1 MLGLRLVLLV
11 DVVQLSLLIPFDTL
25 LNVLFFLLQAHLLAI
40 VSDHVAHLVHFL
52 LNAAA
57 TLGDLSLAHLLFLI
71 CNAHI
76 CLHLICICLLTCFD
90 IGHTLSLL
98 HHVVFNNFHCSLT
111 FLYFNLSFC
120 HSLLLKVSGQL
131 GTSSL
136 LLVLAPRELFDLL
149 LLRLLHHL
157 VTHLLLLGRLD
168 QLLSLLLALNLQVF
182 LGLLHHFLLK
192 ILPFLEI
199 FRSELLPQLDLIV
212 EHRSYLLHLLH
223 LNLLLLLELLLV
235 QLLAELL
242 DLAPL
247 VVANVRRH
255 VLDLHLLAVLL
266 LADLRVL
273 IYTAQLGGCIGS
285 SIRLLM
291 RMMLI
296 VLIDWLRIKSSLL
309 SM

>member
-11 DVVQLSLLIPFDTL
+11 DIVQLRLLVPFDTL

-52 LNAAA
+52 LNATA
-57 TLGDLSLAHLLFLI
+57 TLGDLSLARLLFLI
-71 CNAHI
+71 CDAHI
-76 CLHLICICLLTCFD
+76 CLHLIRICLLTCFD
-90 IGHTLSLL
+90 IGLTLSFL

-111 FLYFNLSFC
+111 FLYFNLTFC

-192 ILPFLEI
+192 FLPFLEI
-199 FRSELLPQLDLIV
+199 FCPELLPQLDLIV

-273 IYTAQLGGCIGS
+273 IYTTHLGGR
-285 SIRLLM
+285 RLLL